1 MWSERAKDILE
12 RIDPLLQGMGM
23 KIIDMRIPSAEGNT
37 LRIYMD
43 RTEGDNP
50 VSVDDCAEVSR
61 VISDYLDTED
71 IFDFSYNLEIS
82 SPGIDRPVRR
92 WEDLESCVGKYVRVK
107 TRQRISGGKKFS
119 GVLKDIDDENSR
131 FSVDTGK
138 KTIWIGRYNVKR
150 MNLIWEGDNNG
161 A

>member
-12 RIDPLLQGMGM
+12 KIDPLVQGMGM
-23 KIIDMRIPSAEGNT
+23 KIIEMRIPAAEGST
-37 LRIYMD
+37 FRIYMD
-43 RTEGDNP
+43 RTDSAKS

-71 IFDFSYNLEIS
+71 MFPFSYNLEVS

-92 WEDLESCVGKYVRVK
+92 WEELENYLGKKVRVK
-107 TRQRISGGKKFS
+107 TRQRISGGKKFN
-119 GVLKDIDDENSR
+119 GILKDVDNENNR

-138 KTIWIGRYNVKR
+138 EVIWLGRYNVKR
-150 MNLIWEGDNNG
+150 MNLIWEGDSNG